1 MGGTGIEAEH
11 CRFELQP
18 DGEVGV
24 VPLSEK
30 AMPNIKINGVKIAD
44 MSGIRL
50 RPNDRICLG
59 PSSMF
64 LFKHMAKA
72 GDASRPDPEDDPIT
86 YDVALDEV
94 NAEDSRESRA
104 A

>member
-1 MGGTGIEAEH
+1 M
-11 CRFELQP
+11 
-18 DGEVGV
+18 

-30 AMPNIKINGVKIAD
+30 AMANIKINGIKIAD
-44 MSGIRL
+44 MGGITL

-64 LFKHMAKA
+64 LFKHMAKEEE
-72 GDASRPDPEDDPIT
+72 ASRPDPEDDPIT
-86 YDVALDEV
+86 YDLALDEV